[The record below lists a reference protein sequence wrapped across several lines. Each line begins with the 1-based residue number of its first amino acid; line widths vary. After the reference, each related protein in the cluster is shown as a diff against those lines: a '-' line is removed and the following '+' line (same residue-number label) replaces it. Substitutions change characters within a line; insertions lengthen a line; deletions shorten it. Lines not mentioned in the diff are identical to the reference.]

1 MFETIVVP
9 VDGSE
14 HADRAATRGFEVA
27 RAHDSDVHLICV
39 ADTGPLGDYKLPGE
53 RESATDAMTDR
64 AASIVGSVAERAPEG
79 LNVTTATPTGSAKSG
94 VVDYA
99 ESVGGDLIVMGSR
112 GRGGIERLMLG
123 SVAEHVIR
131 VSDIDVLVHGGD

>member
-1 MFETIVVP
+1 MFDTVVIP

-14 HADRAATRGFEVA
+14 HADRAATRGFEIA
-27 RAHDSDVHLICV
+27 SAHGSGVHLVCV
-39 ADTGPLGDYKLPGE
+39 ADTGPLGDYRLPGE
-53 RESATDAMTDR
+53 TESATDAITGQ
-64 AASIVGSVAERAPEG
+64 AASIVESVAERAPDG
-79 LNVTTATPTGSAKSG
+79 LDVTTATPTGSAKSG

-99 ESVGGDLIVMGSR
+99 ESVDADLIVMGSR